1 MNNASALIEE
11 CVNGVDAARLQT
23 TLMLMP
29 DKVCAVA
36 FAALGE
42 QRRQSLYALLGEAKA
57 QRVKEE
63 IRLEARRK
71 TSALVRARIIRAF
84 LAYFHTPGRA
94 RKSSSTI
101 WIRPKR
107 TG

>member
-1 MNNASALIEE
+1 VKSSSALIEE
-11 CVNGVDAARLQT
+11 CVREIDSARLQI

-42 QRRQSLYALLGEAKA
+42 QRRQSLYALLGETKA
-57 QRVKEE
+57 ARIREE
-63 IRLEARRK
+63 ITLEARRR
-71 TSALVRARIIRAF
+71 TSAVVHARILRTF
-84 LAYFHTPGRA
+84 LSYFGKA
-94 RKSSSTI
+94 RRSTRTI

-107 TG
+107 